1 MIKIEHLT
9 KSYAGSDVKAV
20 EDLSFTAEDGQ
31 IVGFVGPNGAGKST
45 TIKCLTGIL
54 PFSEGKI
61 TVDGFDIRSQA
72 VEAKKRIAFVADENI
87 LYNGLTGNQYVN
99 MIASIF
105 GVSESDKTKEPRV
118 MPNYSI

>member
-61 TVDGFDIRSQA
+61 TVDGFDIRS
-72 VEAKKRIAFVADENI
+72 EKTYRFRCGREHFVQWSYRQSVRKYDS
-87 LYNGLTGNQYVN
+87 VD
-99 MIASIF
+99 F
-105 GVSESDKTKEPRV
+105 RRFRV
-118 MPNYSI
+118 G